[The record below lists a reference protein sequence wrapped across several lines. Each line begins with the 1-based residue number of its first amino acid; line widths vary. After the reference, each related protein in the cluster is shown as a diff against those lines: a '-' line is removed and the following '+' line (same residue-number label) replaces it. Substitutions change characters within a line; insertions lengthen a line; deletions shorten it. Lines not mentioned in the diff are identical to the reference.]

1 MSIVLATVSFCILV
15 GLETVQ
21 NRVRQ
26 REYAAETN
34 EDDQGAV
41 RQMRRH

>member
-15 GLETVQ
+15 GLETIQ
-21 NRVRQ
+21 NSVRR
-26 REYAAETN
+26 REYAAEAK
-34 EDDQGAV
+34 EDGQGPI